1 MKTNAKNQLVL
12 EATAEARA
20 AKRCTSNMICVIGEL
35 RKPIENIKARTGMNT
50 RQLVN
55 TLLEYALANV
65 EVVEDEE

>member
-1 MKTNAKNQLVL
+1 MKINAKNQLVL
-12 EATAEARA
+12 EATEAARA

-50 RQLVN
+50 RQIVN